1 MVIALI
7 VLLLYLGVVLLD
19 SELVLVSKI
28 VLLGL
33 IGQELLLI
41 CFILS
46 FLLELSQGI
55 SRMLDLCILHLIFL
69 TILVPQFP
77 QI

>member
-7 VLLLYLGVVLLD
+7 VLLLYLGVVLFD

-77 QI
+77 